1 MARKTHGKR
10 ERIEPDYHILAARGE
25 LQAPRGRYRV
35 IGATFE
41 GPTSDFLVGDF
52 SDRGKA
58 LAEVEAK
65 GKVMTPYYVYND
77 SGRLIFAKGRF

>member
-1 MARKTHGKR
+1 MAHKNHGNR
-10 ERIEPDYHILAARGE
+10 ERSEPNYHILAARGK
-25 LQAPRGRYRV
+25 LKAPRGRYRV

-52 SDRGKA
+52 PDRGEA
-58 LAEVEAK
+58 VAEAKTK

-77 SGRLIFAKGRF
+77 SGRLIFAKGRP

>member
-10 ERIEPDYHILAARGE
+10 ERIEPDYHILADRGE
-25 LQAPRGRYRV
+25 LKAPKGRYRV

-41 GPTSDFLVGDF
+41 GPTADFLVGDF

-58 LAEVEAK
+58 LAEAEAK
-65 GKVMTPYYVYND
+65 GEVMTPYYVYND
-77 SGRLIFAKGRF
+77 SGRLIFAKGRS